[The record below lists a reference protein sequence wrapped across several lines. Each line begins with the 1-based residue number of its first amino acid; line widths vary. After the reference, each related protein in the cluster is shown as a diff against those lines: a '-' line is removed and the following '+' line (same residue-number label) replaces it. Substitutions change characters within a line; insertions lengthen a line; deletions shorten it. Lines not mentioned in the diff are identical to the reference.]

1 MNKTSKQKLHL
12 NCKKKQILL
21 KHKGPSILTDR
32 HLEKTQNK
40 KQVVSAGK
48 YISQLNTAGLSGA
61 CGSRDETLEM
71 ELR

>member
-21 KHKGPSILTDR
+21 KHKGTSILTDR

-40 KQVVSAGK
+40 W
-48 YISQLNTAGLSGA
+48 
-61 CGSRDETLEM
+61 
-71 ELR
+71 